1 MKENKGKEVVNEAV
15 GQEAPPHSHPSVGDK
30 RKNLSLG
37 VDLGNL
43 PSRCRE
49 KKVKHKSSKPKDVQS
64 TPIPV
69 HEPED
74 VQILDSEPKDSPMQ
88 APSTVKAP
96 SSSQP
101 SHQVPQHLIGNED
114 LAWERFRM
122 AVTDAN
128 VIACYDM
135 SLKDFEH
142 SGVHD
147 LFKVC
152 ILSLSFFCLVLF
164 DKIPNKNLDSG
175 YVQVHCCVQASN

>member
-1 MKENKGKEVVNEAV
+1 MKENKGKEVVNEAAV
-15 GQEAPPHSHPSVGDK
+15 TGQDALQSHRSVGEK

-43 PSRCRE
+43 PSRRRE
-49 KKVKHKSSKPKDVQS
+49 KKVKHKSSKPKDVQPA
-64 TPIPV
+64 PIPV

-88 APSTVKAP
+88 VPSTVKAP
-96 SSSQP
+96 STSQP
-101 SHQVPQHLIGNED
+101 SPQAPQYLIGNED

-122 AVTDAN
+122 AVTDAD
-128 VIACYDM
+128 VSACYNM

-152 ILSLSFFCLVLF
+152 IFTCVLFCLVLF
-164 DKIPNKNLDSG
+164 DKLPN
-175 YVQVHCCVQASN
+175 

>member
-1 MKENKGKEVVNEAV
+1 MKENKGKEVVSEAAAT
-15 GQEAPPHSHPSVGDK
+15 GQDAPPQSHPSVGDK

-43 PSRCRE
+43 SSRRRE
-49 KKVKHKSSKPKDVQS
+49 KKVKHKSSKPKDVHS

-88 APSTVKAP
+88 ALSIVKAP
-96 SSSQP
+96 SLSQP
-101 SHQVPQHLIGNED
+101 FHRAPQHLIGNED
-114 LAWERFRM
+114 LAWERFKT
-122 AVTDAN
+122 AVTDAD
-128 VIACYDM
+128 VSACYNM

-142 SGVHD
+142 SRVHD

-152 ILSLSFFCLVLF
+152 IIFFFLSRPF
-164 DKIPNKNLDSG
+164 
-175 YVQVHCCVQASN
+175 

>member
-1 MKENKGKEVVNEAV
+1 MKENKGKEVVNEAAV
-15 GQEAPPHSHPSVGDK
+15 AGQDAPPQSHPSVGDK

-43 PSRCRE
+43 PSRRRE
-49 KKVKHKSSKPKDVQS
+49 KKVKHKSSKPKDVHS

-69 HEPED
+69 HELED
-74 VQILDSEPKDSPMQ
+74 IQILDSEPKDSPMQ

-101 SHQVPQHLIGNED
+101 SHQAPQHFIGNED
-114 LAWERFRM
+114 LAWERFRT
-122 AVTDAN
+122 AVIDAD
-128 VIACYDM
+128 VSACYNM

-142 SGVHD
+142 SGFHD

-152 ILSLSFFCLVLF
+152 IFIFIFFVSSFLTSFLT
-164 DKIPNKNLDSG
+164 KP
-175 YVQVHCCVQASN
+175 

>member
-1 MKENKGKEVVNEAV
+1 MKENKGKEVVNEATVAGQDTPQSHSFV
-15 GQEAPPHSHPSVGDK
+15 GEK

-43 PSRCRE
+43 PSRRRE
-49 KKVKHKSSKPKDVQS
+49 KKVKHKSSKPKDVQPA
-64 TPIPV
+64 PIPV

-88 APSTVKAP
+88 VPSTVKAP
-96 SSSQP
+96 STSQP
-101 SHQVPQHLIGNED
+101 SPQAPQYLIGNED

-122 AVTDAN
+122 AVTDAD
-128 VIACYDM
+128 VSACYNM

-152 ILSLSFFCLVLF
+152 IFTCVLFCLVLF
-164 DKIPNKNLDSG
+164 DKLPN
-175 YVQVHCCVQASN
+175 

>member
-15 GQEAPPHSHPSVGDK
+15 AARQEAPPQSHSSVGDK
-30 RKNLSLG
+30 RKNLSLR

-43 PSRCRE
+43 PSRHRE

-64 TPIPV
+64 TPTPV

-74 VQILDSEPKDSPMQ
+74 VQILDLEPKDSLMQ
-88 APSTVKAP
+88 ALSTVKAP

-122 AVTDAN
+122 VVTDAN
-128 VIACYDM
+128 VSACYNM

-142 SGVHD
+142 SRVHD
-147 LFKVC
+147 LFKVR
-152 ILSLSFFCLVLF
+152 IFSLFFLSRPF
-164 DKIPNKNLDSG
+164 
-175 YVQVHCCVQASN
+175 

>member
-1 MKENKGKEVVNEAV
+1 MKENKGKEVVNEAAV
-15 GQEAPPHSHPSVGDK
+15 AGQDAPQSHPSVGEK

-43 PSRCRE
+43 PSRRRE
-49 KKVKHKSSKPKDVQS
+49 KKVKHKSSKPKDVQPA
-64 TPIPV
+64 PIPV

-88 APSTVKAP
+88 VPSTVKAP
-96 SSSQP
+96 STSQP
-101 SHQVPQHLIGNED
+101 SPQAPQYLIGNED

-122 AVTDAN
+122 AVTDAD
-128 VIACYDM
+128 VSACYNM

-152 ILSLSFFCLVLF
+152 IFTFVLFCLVLF
-164 DKIPNKNLDSG
+164 DKLPN
-175 YVQVHCCVQASN
+175 